1 MRRLD
6 ETLPWYRALGP
17 RERSWVGL
25 VAQAGITSFVTW
37 LGDRSSRLAIAGDVF
52 GTAPRELTRAVT
64 LAQTLE
70 LVRTVLGVVED
81 HVPELCN
88 GATDPEL
95 VHRVREAV
103 LVYGRE
109 VAFSAAGVY
118 AEAAETR
125 GAWDTR
131 LEAWIVD
138 TLLRDRQDPSLPSR
152 IAALGWRPGPVVAVA
167 GSPQLADSP
176 DEGER
181 MRVAALRH
189 AGDVLVG
196 HQDRRLLVVAA
207 DSGDPWKVARTL
219 APHFGAGPV
228 VVGPPAP
235 TLSEAGPAVRAAVA
249 GLAAAPG
256 WPGAPRPVH
265 ADDLLP
271 ERVLAGDQCARVLL
285 VERICDPLSAAG
297 PAFAETVVT
306 YLERGRSLE
315 ATAKALFVHP
325 NTVRYRLRR
334 VADLVGWDVTRSRD
348 AFVVQVALAVA
359 RLPL

>member
-1 MRRLD
+1 M
-6 ETLPWYRALGP
+6 
-17 RERSWVGL
+17 GL

-37 LGDRSSRLAIAGDVF
+37 LGDRNTKLAIAGDVF
-52 GTAPRELTRAVT
+52 GTAPRELTRAVS

-81 HVPELCN
+81 HVADLCA
-88 GATDPEL
+88 GSGDPEL

-138 TLLRDRQDPSLPSR
+138 ALLRDRQDPALPSR

-167 GSPQLADSP
+167 GLPLLADSP

-181 MRVAALRH
+181 MRAVALRH

-196 HQDRRLLVVAA
+196 HQGRRLLVVASA
-207 DSGDPWKVARTL
+207 SGDPWKFATAL
-219 APHFGAGPV
+219 TPHFGAGPV
-228 VVGPPAP
+228 VVGPAAH
-235 TLSEAGPAVRAAVA
+235 TLSEAGPAVRAAVT
-249 GLAAAPG
+249 GLIAAAG
-256 WPGAPRPVH
+256 WPAAPRPVT

-271 ERVLAGDQCARVLL
+271 ERVLSGDPAARALL
-285 VERICDPLSAAG
+285 LERIHAPLLAAG
-297 PAFAETVVT
+297 PAFSETVVT
-306 YLERGRSLE
+306 FLEQGRSLE
-315 ATAKALFVHP
+315 ATARALFVHP

-334 VADLVGWDVTRSRD
+334 VADLIGWDVTRSRD

-359 RLPL
+359 RLPM